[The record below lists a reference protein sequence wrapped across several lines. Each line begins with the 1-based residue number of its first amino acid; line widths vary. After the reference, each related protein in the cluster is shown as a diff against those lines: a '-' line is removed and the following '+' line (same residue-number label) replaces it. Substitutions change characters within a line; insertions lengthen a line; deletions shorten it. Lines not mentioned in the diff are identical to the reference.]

1 MVNFRVRLKFKD
13 RASAS
18 IYFWAVVGS
27 ESWLVLC
34 LD

>member
-1 MVNFRVRLKFKD
+1 MVNVTVRLKFKD

-18 IYFWAVVGS
+18 IYSWARVVS

-34 LD
+34 LG